1 MRKSYTA
8 ACARQESFLGC
19 VLKKEMPQF
28 LDLTNL
34 LQQAKRKHFLL
45 KIYFFEWMTR
55 SRRTSNQQQP
65 LLLSVAMQLSAVQC
79 LGFANKK
86 GASDFGKIHFITVM
100 HFRVEP
106 SLSLTLSILV
116 EKGIFRI
123 LLPTPFSLPTLPRH
137 L

>member
-1 MRKSYTA
+1 
-8 ACARQESFLGC
+8 
-19 VLKKEMPQF
+19 
-28 LDLTNL
+28 
-34 LQQAKRKHFLL
+34 
-45 KIYFFEWMTR
+45 MTR

>member
-1 MRKSYTA
+1 
-8 ACARQESFLGC
+8 
-19 VLKKEMPQF
+19 
-28 LDLTNL
+28 
-34 LQQAKRKHFLL
+34 
-45 KIYFFEWMTR
+45 MTR

-106 SLSLTLSILV
+106 SLSLSHSFYLGR
-116 EKGIFRI
+116 KGY
-123 LLPTPFSLPTLPRH
+123 L
-137 L
+137 